1 VKFEAALQKAETMA
15 WARLAKDSRD
25 PDALFAMTLASGLR
39 ADYQASLKNAVRA
52 SLRNASQSRTWGQR
66 LLAVD
71 PNYYDAYLASGSC
84 KYLVGD
90 LATICWVLRM
100 QGVFG
105 DRKEGLQELRLT
117 AAHGRYLAPLARI
130 LLAVAYLGNKDIQQA
145 KQLLSALAREFP
157 DNPLFPAAIA
167 RLEPHAR

>member
-1 VKFEAALQKAETMA
+1 
-15 WARLAKDSRD
+15 
-25 PDALFAMTLASGLR
+25 
-39 ADYQASLKNAVRA
+39 
-52 SLRNASQSRTWGQR
+52 
-66 LLAVD
+66 
-71 PNYYDAYLASGSC
+71 
-84 KYLVGD
+84 
-90 LATICWVLRM
+90 M

-105 DRKEGLQELRLT
+105 ARKEGLQELRLT